1 MIFYCLIKKHR
12 KNQEHVFL
20 VKCDKIRICKDP
32 AVVVGCRCAEDEFT
46 CQCYNHNPPSCAF
59 HSACVPLEQYGN
71 GRRNCTD
78 GSDKTPFLNNVQCD
92 DCDVT
97 LRRLKN
103 ISECNKIGFPSCD
116 VSTCYETPSLD
127 CDGTC
132 NKSDVICTSR
142 CSINSSACHRPF
154 QCSDGSLI
162 LAFQF
167 CDGIVDCPDNSD
179 ETINQPGFVCKT
191 NYYYGSKPSSRN
203 CVMPQINLYDD
214 IAQCENGRDLCDD
227 DDCFECFDKQLMIS
241 SSQLCDGIF
250 DCYDLSDE
258 CLCPYSIT
266 QKHYYY
272 DLRIYRL
279 ANQYCDAIFTLD
291 EKSSIVTTCDFNLLS
306 YEKLDQV
313 FSESNSEF
321 GSAYQDQNFFEYNP
335 AFASYYGIESISV
348 NPASFLNKREI
359 TRPPYCHSTDG
370 VVDPTLCDGR
380 PECKDLSDECNDY
393 CKHLPSFCDDPC
405 RSHFPM
411 GDRYCDGVEDPAWV
425 LINNSACPQGFDEQD
440 CPSRFECK
448 AGGKVSI
455 DSAQKC
461 DGTIDCDDG
470 SDETLC
476 IYGENLLDRFVY
488 GFWVMGCLVI
498 VGNLFAFVFTVK
510 LLRSKQLSDSIWT
523 QYLIILNISIADF
536 IMGVYLLTIARYSFT
551 YSRHTTASSYEWRSS
566 LGCSIVGSLSVISSE
581 ASCFLMVVLT
591 AFRLQNISNPM
602 ASLSV
607 STLKWK
613 VCICFAWFLAV
624 ILAVVPI
631 QNFDYFVDFV
641 LFAYYDSYGDFYRW
655 TKSELQSFACRYAIM
670 TNQSMDNLNN
680 PWQSTKSFFQ
690 TNSLNPPLVFGYYG
704 GNRVCLPNYFVARF
718 GHAWQ
723 YTIAIISVNFISFTF
738 IAVSYVIMYY
748 LSKKR
753 KKIINKS
760 NKRSAKQEVT
770 MRKRIARIIA
780 TDFLCWIPICIF
792 SYLTTL
798 GIAWTPSDKADRGF
812 YLASAVLFLPI
823 NSALNPF
830 LYSSLPD
837 IIMKKICCCCK
848 KKTSLANVGV
858 VAGVMPKPAVTVE
871 NE

>member
-1 MIFYCLIKKHR
+1 M
-12 KNQEHVFL
+12 
-20 VKCDKIRICKDP
+20 
-32 AVVVGCRCAEDEFT
+32 
-46 CQCYNHNPPSCAF
+46 
-59 HSACVPLEQYGN
+59 
-71 GRRNCTD
+71 
-78 GSDKTPFLNNVQCD
+78 
-92 DCDVT
+92 
-97 LRRLKN
+97 RRLNN

-116 VSTCYETPSLD
+116 VLTCYATPSLD
-127 CDGTC
+127 CGGTC

-179 ETINQPGFVCKT
+179 EIINQPGFVCEKD
-191 NYYYGSKPSSRN
+191 NWRKRSPRN
-203 CVMPQINLYDD
+203 CVLPQINLYDD
-214 IAQCENGRDLCDD
+214 IAQCENGRDSCNG

-258 CLCPYSIT
+258 CLCPYSIK
-266 QKHYYY
+266 QNYYY
-272 DLRIYRL
+272 HQL
-279 ANQYCDAIFTLD
+279 ADRYCDAIFTLD
-291 EKSSIVTTCDFNLLS
+291 EKSSVVTTCDFNSLS
-306 YEKLDQV
+306 YEKLDQ
-313 FSESNSEF
+313 
-321 GSAYQDQNFFEYNP
+321 DFFKRNL
-335 AFASYYGIESISV
+335 ALANYYGIADFDVIS
-348 NPASFLNKREI
+348 ASFLNKRKI
-359 TRPPYCHSTDG
+359 ILPPYCHSTDG
-370 VVDPTLCDGR
+370 VTDPTVCDGL
-380 PECKDLSDECNDY
+380 PDCSDLSDECNDY
-393 CKHLPSFCDDPC
+393 CQIERYLRNPPSFCDDPC
-405 RSHFPM
+405 RFHFTM
-411 GDRYCDGVEDPAWV
+411 GDRYCDGVEDPAWL
-425 LINNSACPQGFDEQD
+425 LINNSACPQGFDERY
-440 CPSRFECK
+440 CPNRFECK
-448 AGGKVSI
+448 ADGKMSI
-455 DSAQKC
+455 DYAQIC
-461 DGTIDCDDG
+461 DGTMDCDDG
-470 SDETLC
+470 SDETFC
-476 IYGENLLDRFVY
+476 IDGESMLERFVY
-488 GFWVMGCLVI
+488 GFWFMGCVVI
-498 VGNLFAFVFTVK
+498 VGNLFAIVFTVK

-536 IMGVYLLTIARYSFT
+536 IMGVYLLTIARYGFA
-551 YSRHTTASSYEWRSS
+551 YSRYTTASIYERRLADNEWRSS

-591 AFRLQNISNPM
+591 AFRLRNISNPM
-602 ASLSV
+602 ASLSI

-613 VCICFAWFLAV
+613 ICICFAWFF
-624 ILAVVPI
+624 AVVLAAVPI
-631 QNFDYFVDFV
+631 HNFDYFVDFV
-641 LFAYYDSYGDFYRW
+641 LLGYNGWCGNFDRC
-655 TKSELQSFACRYAIM
+655 TTSELHSFACRYAIM

-680 PWQSTKSFFQ
+680 PWQSTKTFFQ
-690 TNSLNPPLVFGYYG
+690 TKYQKKPPLVFGYYG
-704 GNRVCLPNYFVARF
+704 GNSVCLPNYFVVGF

-760 NKRSAKQEVT
+760 NKRSAKQEAT

-798 GIAWTPSDKADRGF
+798 KIVWMPLDKAYGGF
-812 YLASAVLFLPI
+812 YLISAVAFLPI

-848 KKTSLANVGV
+848 KKKSLANVGV
-858 VAGVMPKPAVTVE
+858 VAG
-871 NE
+871 N